1 MDGLEKFKT
10 QIKEELDKLKDE
22 NKQKFYKA
30 TTDRLVEHIE
40 SVCDDEYDGL
50 LAQEHKSFPR
60 LWEYIMTK
68 AKAFE
73 VNGTAFVDDPTVF
86 GWIDEYA
93 GLDDKA
99 EVEKKE
105 KALAKKTTTK
115 ETQPTFDAKAELA
128 KLKANTSKQV
138 SIFDMF

>member
-1 MDGLEKFKT
+1 MNGLEKFKT

-22 NKQKFYKA
+22 NKRKFYKV

-50 LAQEHKSFPR
+50 LAQEHKSFSR
-60 LWEYIMTK
+60 LWEYMMTK
-68 AKAFE
+68 AKTFE
-73 VNGTAFVDDPTVF
+73 VNGTAFVDDSTVF
-86 GWIDEYA
+86 GWVDEYV
-93 GLDDKA
+93 GLDDKE
-99 EVEKKE
+99 EVEKEE

-115 ETQPTFDAKAELA
+115 ATQPTFDAKAELA